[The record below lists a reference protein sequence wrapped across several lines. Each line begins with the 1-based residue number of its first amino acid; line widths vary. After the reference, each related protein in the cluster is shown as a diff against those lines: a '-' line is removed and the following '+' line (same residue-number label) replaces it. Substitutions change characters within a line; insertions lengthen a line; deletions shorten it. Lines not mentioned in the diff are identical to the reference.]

1 MKLKNKEIIAAIDN
15 FENLNKAGLKLPGR
29 VGFTIKQNKKK
40 LLAEYRDYLEE
51 LNGIDAEK
59 DSQEWKDTTNELLEA
74 ESEVA
79 IAKVS
84 PELLFDQDYEPI
96 LFDILDFMLEEV
108 PEVNS
113 AE

>member
-15 FENLNKAGLKLPGR
+15 FESLNKAGIKLPGR
-29 VGFTIKQNKKK
+29 IGFTIKQNKKK
-40 LLAEYRDYLEE
+40 LLAEYGDYLEE
-51 LNGIDAEK
+51 LNGIEAEK
-59 DSQEWKDTTNELLEA
+59 DSQEWKEITNELLEA
-74 ESEVA
+74 ETEVP
-79 IAKVS
+79 IAKVF

-108 PEVNS
+108 PEVKP

>member
-1 MKLKNKEIIAAIDN
+1 MKLKNKEIIAVIDN
-15 FENLNKAGLKLPGR
+15 FENLNKAGIKLPGR

-40 LLAEYRDYLEE
+40 IIVEYRDYLEE
-51 LNGIDAEK
+51 LNAIEAK
-59 DSQEWKDTTNELLEA
+59 TDSPEWKEITNELLEA
-74 ESEVA
+74 EVEVP

-96 LFDILDFMLEEV
+96 LFDILDFMLEDV

-113 AE
+113 VE

>member
-15 FENLNKAGLKLPGR
+15 FESLNKAGIKLPGR
-29 VGFTIKQNKKK
+29 IGFTIRQNKKK
-40 LLAEYRDYLEE
+40 IIAEYMEYLEE
-51 LNGIDAEK
+51 LNGIEAEK
-59 DSQEWKDTTNELLEA
+59 NSKEWKEITNELLEA
-74 ESEVA
+74 ETEVA

-113 AE
+113 VE